1 MRILIHGAGI
11 AGPTLAW
18 WLQRSGHE
26 VLLAEQAPQLRT
38 GGYVIDFWGV
48 GYEIADR
55 MGLVP
60 RIRERGYQVREVRF
74 VDASGRKVGGFGTGV
89 FARTTG
95 GRFTSVRRSDL
106 SAIVYEAL
114 AGHVETLFGDSV
126 RALKQGPHGVDVEFA
141 QAAPRQ
147 FDLVVGTD
155 GLHSRVRELVF
166 GPEADFEVAL
176 GYHVAAFEVE
186 GYRPRDELVYLSH
199 GAPGRQVSR
208 FSMRDDKTL
217 CLLVFRDEY
226 LPPGGLATD
235 HERKE
240 ALAQVFAGMG
250 WEVPQIL
257 QAMRQ
262 AGDLYFDR
270 VSQIRMDRW
279 TDGCVALAGDA
290 AAAVSLMAGEGTR
303 LAMLEA
309 YVLAGE
315 LHAGGGDIATAL
327 ARYEARL
334 LPFLRR
340 KQASA
345 ARFAS
350 SFAPATRPGLIFRN
364 LVTRTMGIGAVAD
377 WFVGRELRDDIQL
390 PAYWG

>member
-1 MRILIHGAGI
+1 MRILVHGVGV

-26 VLLAEQAPQLRT
+26 VLLVEQAPHLRT
-38 GGYVIDFWGV
+38 GGYVIDFWGI
-48 GYEIADR
+48 GYEVAET

-74 VDASGRKVGGFGTGV
+74 VDAHGRKVGGFGTGV
-89 FARTTG
+89 FDRVTR

-106 SAIVYEAL
+106 SAVIYDAL
-114 AGHVETLFGDSV
+114 AGKVETLFGDSV
-126 RALKQGPHGVDVEFA
+126 SRIEEGPHGLKVHFA
-141 QAAPRQ
+141 QAAPRH

-166 GPEADFEVAL
+166 GPEANFEVAL
-176 GYHVAAFEVE
+176 GYHVAAFEIE
-186 GYRPRDELVYLSH
+186 GYRPRNELVYLSH
-199 GAPGRQVSR
+199 GAPGRQASR

-226 LPPGGLATD
+226 LPPGPLASD
-235 HERKE
+235 ADRKA

-257 QAMRQ
+257 AAMQQ
-262 AGDLYFDR
+262 AGELYFDR

-279 TDGCVALAGDA
+279 TDGRVALAGDA
-290 AAAVSLMAGEGTR
+290 AAAVSLMAGEGTG
-303 LAMLEA
+303 LAMAEA

-315 LHAGGGDIATAL
+315 LHASGGDIATAF
-327 ARYEARL
+327 ARYEERL
-334 LPFLRR
+334 MPFLRR

-345 ARFAS
+345 TDLAS
-350 SFAPATRPGLIFRN
+350 SFAPATAAGLVFRN
-364 LVTRTMGIGAVAD
+364 LVTRMMGIGWVAD
-377 WFVGRELRDDIQL
+377 RFVGRELRDDIQL
-390 PAYWG
+390 PEYWG